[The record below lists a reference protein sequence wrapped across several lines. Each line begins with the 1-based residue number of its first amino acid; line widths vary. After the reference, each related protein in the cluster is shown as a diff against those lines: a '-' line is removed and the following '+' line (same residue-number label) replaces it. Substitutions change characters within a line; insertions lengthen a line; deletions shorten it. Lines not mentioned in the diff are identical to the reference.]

1 MVDSVNGSGGLQNL
15 TQVNRTQNSKNAD
28 KRVENSEKAVS
39 VDEVRISEEALG
51 LAEAEATARE
61 TRTILEQQL
70 EEVLSPEGGKKVDK
84 LL

>member
-1 MVDSVNGSGGLQNL
+1 MVDSVNSSGGLQNL

-28 KRVENSEKAVS
+28 KGVERLEKAVS